1 MKKGWEEELKIALCR
16 VVDSHMEVMNHIN
29 SCCKSEQVDSM
40 YWNIILCERMV
51 KECLKFFKRDSKKE
65 SRREAKRRRS

>member
-16 VVDSHMEVMNHIN
+16 VVDSHMEVMNRIN
-29 SCCKSEQVDSM
+29 CSVPYAAVDSM
-40 YWNIILCERMV
+40 YWNIILNERLV